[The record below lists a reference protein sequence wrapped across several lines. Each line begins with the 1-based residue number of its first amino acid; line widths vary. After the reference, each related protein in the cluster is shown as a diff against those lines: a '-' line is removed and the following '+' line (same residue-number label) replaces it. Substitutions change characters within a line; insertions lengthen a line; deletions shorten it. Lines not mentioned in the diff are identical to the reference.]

1 MNISR
6 SNEILTCIGI
16 DYGLKKVG
24 ISLGQTITCKA
35 RPLSILKNDKVF
47 MENICKIIENWQP
60 DIIIIGDPQ
69 TSNNVILARE
79 LDKFSSSL
87 ETEYG
92 SKIKIVKFSETL
104 STEEAKMVFKELRR
118 NGAQNKKKKQV
129 DDISAC
135 LILESW
141 FNDIKT
147 QKNGN

>member
-6 SNEILTCIGI
+6 SNEILTCLGI

-35 RPLSILKNDKVF
+35 RPLSILKNDKFF
-47 MENICKIIENWQP
+47 MDNICKIIEDWQP
-60 DIIIIGDPQ
+60 DVIIIGDPQ
-69 TSNNVILARE
+69 TSNNAILTRE

-104 STEEAKMVFKELRR
+104 STEEAKIVFKELRK
-118 NGAQNKKKKQV
+118 NKALNKKKKQV

-141 FNDIKT
+141 FNDIT
-147 QKNGN
+147 T

>member
-1 MNISR
+1 MKTSR
-6 SNEILTCIGI
+6 SNEILTCLGI

-24 ISLGQTITCKA
+24 ISLGQTVTCKA

-47 MENICKIIENWQP
+47 MENIYKIIENWQP
-60 DIIIIGDPQ
+60 DVIIIGDPQ
-69 TSNNVILARE
+69 TTNNRILARE

-118 NGAQNKKKKQV
+118 NGALNKKKKQV

>member
-6 SNEILTCIGI
+6 SNEILTCLGI

-24 ISLGQTITCKA
+24 ISLGQTVTCKA

-69 TSNNVILARE
+69 TSNNAILARE

-141 FNDIKT
+141 FNDITT

>member
-60 DIIIIGDPQ
+60 DVIIIGDPQ
-69 TSNNVILARE
+69 TSNNAILARE

>member
-1 MNISR
+1 MNISK
-6 SNEILTCIGI
+6 SNEILTCLGI

-24 ISLGQTITCKA
+24 ISLGQTVTCKA

-60 DIIIIGDPQ
+60 DVIIIGDPQ
-69 TSNNVILARE
+69 TSNNAILTRE

-87 ETEYG
+87 EIEYG

-104 STEEAKMVFKELRR
+104 STEEAKIVFKELRK
-118 NGAQNKKKKQV
+118 NKALNKKKKQV

-141 FNDIKT
+141 FNDITTK
-147 QKNGN
+147 KNGN

>member
-1 MNISR
+1 MNISK
-6 SNEILTCIGI
+6 SNEILTCLGI

-24 ISLGQTITCKA
+24 ISLGQTVTCKA

-60 DIIIIGDPQ
+60 DVIIIGDPQ
-69 TSNNVILARE
+69 TSNNAILTRE

-104 STEEAKMVFKELRR
+104 STEEAKIVFKELRK
-118 NGAQNKKKKQV
+118 NKALNKKKKQV

-141 FNDIKT
+141 FNDITT

>member
-1 MNISR
+1 MNISS
-6 SNEILTCIGI
+6 SNQILTCLGI
-16 DYGLKKVG
+16 DFGLKKVG

-60 DIIIIGDPQ
+60 DVIIIGDPQ
-69 TSNNVILARE
+69 TSNNATLDRE
-79 LDKFSSSL
+79 LDKFLSLL

-104 STEEAKMVFKELRR
+104 STEEAKMLLKELRKNR
-118 NGAQNKKKKQV
+118 ILNKKKKQV

-141 FNDIKT
+141 FNDIT
-147 QKNGN
+147 T

>member
-35 RPLSILKNDKVF
+35 RPLSILKNDAVF
-47 MENICKIIENWQP
+47 MKNIHLIIENWQP
-60 DIIIIGDPQ
+60 DVIIIGDPQ
-69 TSNNVILARE
+69 TSNNVTLARE

-87 ETEYG
+87 ESKYG
-92 SKIKIVKFSETL
+92 SKIRIVKFSETL
-104 STEEAKMVFKELRR
+104 STEEAKMLLKELRKNR
-118 NGAQNKKKKQV
+118 ILNKKKKQV

-141 FNDIKT
+141 FNDIT
-147 QKNGN
+147 T

>member
-6 SNEILTCIGI
+6 SNEILTCLGI

-24 ISLGQTITCKA
+24 ISLGQTVTCKA

-60 DIIIIGDPQ
+60 DVIIIGDPQ
-69 TSNNVILARE
+69 TSNNAILTRE

-104 STEEAKMVFKELRR
+104 STEEAKIVFKELRK
-118 NGAQNKKKKQV
+118 NKALNKKKKQV

-141 FNDIKT
+141 FNDITT

>member
-47 MENICKIIENWQP
+47 MVNICKIIENWQP
-60 DIIIIGDPQ
+60 DVIIIGDPQ
-69 TSNNVILARE
+69 TSNNAILARE

-141 FNDIKT
+141 FNDIT
-147 QKNGN
+147 T

>member
-6 SNEILTCIGI
+6 SNEILTCLGI

-47 MENICKIIENWQP
+47 MVNICKIIENWQP
-60 DIIIIGDPQ
+60 DVIIIGDPQ
-69 TSNNVILARE
+69 TSNNATLDRE
-79 LDKFSSSL
+79 LDKFSSLL

-118 NGAQNKKKKQV
+118 NRALNKKKKQV

-141 FNDIKT
+141 FNDITT

>member
-6 SNEILTCIGI
+6 SNEILTCLGI

-24 ISLGQTITCKA
+24 ISLGQTVTCKA

-60 DIIIIGDPQ
+60 DVIIIGDPQ
-69 TSNNVILARE
+69 TTKNTILTRE

-118 NGAQNKKKKQV
+118 NRALNKKKKQV

-141 FNDIKT
+141 FNDITT

>member
-1 MNISR
+1 MKTSR
-6 SNEILTCIGI
+6 SNEILTCLGI

-24 ISLGQTITCKA
+24 ISLGQTVTCKA

-60 DIIIIGDPQ
+60 DVIIIGDPQ
-69 TSNNVILARE
+69 TTNNRILARE

-118 NGAQNKKKKQV
+118 NRALNKKKKQV

-141 FNDIKT
+141 FNDITT

>member
-6 SNEILTCIGI
+6 SNEILTCLGI

-24 ISLGQTITCKA
+24 ISLGQTVTCKA

-60 DIIIIGDPQ
+60 DVIIIGDPQ
-69 TSNNVILARE
+69 TTNNAILARE
-79 LDKFSSSL
+79 LDKFLSSL

-118 NGAQNKKKKQV
+118 NRALNKKKKQV

-141 FNDIKT
+141 FNDITT

>member
-6 SNEILTCIGI
+6 SNEILTCLGI

-24 ISLGQTITCKA
+24 ISLGQTVTCKA

-60 DIIIIGDPQ
+60 DVIIIGDPQ
-69 TSNNVILARE
+69 TTNNAILARE

-118 NGAQNKKKKQV
+118 NRALNKKKKQV

-141 FNDIKT
+141 FNDITT

>member
-6 SNEILTCIGI
+6 SNEILTCLGI

-60 DIIIIGDPQ
+60 DVIIIGDPQ
-69 TSNNVILARE
+69 TSNNATLDRE
-79 LDKFSSSL
+79 LDRFSSLL

-118 NGAQNKKKKQV
+118 NGALNKKKKQV

>member
-1 MNISR
+1 MNISK
-6 SNEILTCIGI
+6 SNEILTCLGI
-16 DYGLKKVG
+16 DFGLKKVG
-24 ISLGQTITCKA
+24 ISLGQTVTCKA

-60 DIIIIGDPQ
+60 DVIIIGDPQ
-69 TSNNVILARE
+69 TSNNAILTRE

-118 NGAQNKKKKQV
+118 NRTLNKKKKQV

-141 FNDIKT
+141 FNDIT
-147 QKNGN
+147 T

>member
-6 SNEILTCIGI
+6 SNEILTCLGI

-24 ISLGQTITCKA
+24 ISLGQTVTCKA

-47 MENICKIIENWQP
+47 MENIYKIIENWQP
-60 DIIIIGDPQ
+60 DVIIIGDPQ
-69 TSNNVILARE
+69 TTNNRILARE

-118 NGAQNKKKKQV
+118 NRALNKKKKQV

-141 FNDIKT
+141 FNDITTK
-147 QKNGN
+147 KNGN

>member
-6 SNEILTCIGI
+6 SNEILTCLGI
-16 DYGLKKVG
+16 DFGLKKVG

-35 RPLSILKNDKVF
+35 RPLSILKNDKFF

-60 DIIIIGDPQ
+60 DVIIIGDPQ
-69 TSNNVILARE
+69 TTNNAILARE

-92 SKIKIVKFSETL
+92 SKIKIIKFSETL
-104 STEEAKMVFKELRR
+104 STEEAKMVFKELRK
-118 NGAQNKKKKQV
+118 NKALNKKKKQV

-141 FNDIKT
+141 FNDIT
-147 QKNGN
+147 T

>member
-6 SNEILTCIGI
+6 SNEILTCLGI

-24 ISLGQTITCKA
+24 ISLGQTVTCKA

-60 DIIIIGDPQ
+60 DVIIIGDPQ
-69 TSNNVILARE
+69 TTKNTILTRE

-118 NGAQNKKKKQV
+118 NRALNKKKKQV

-141 FNDIKT
+141 FNDITTK
-147 QKNGN
+147 KNGN

>member
-69 TSNNVILARE
+69 TSNNAILARE

-104 STEEAKMVFKELRR
+104 STEEAKMVFKELRK
-118 NGAQNKKKKQV
+118 NKALNKKKKQV

-141 FNDIKT
+141 FNDIT
-147 QKNGN
+147 T

>member
-6 SNEILTCIGI
+6 SNEILTCLGI

-24 ISLGQTITCKA
+24 ISLGQTVTCKA

-60 DIIIIGDPQ
+60 DVIIIGDPQ
-69 TSNNVILARE
+69 TTKNTILTRE

-118 NGAQNKKKKQV
+118 NRVLNKKKKQV

-141 FNDIKT
+141 FNDITT

>member
-1 MNISR
+1 MNINR
-6 SNEILTCIGI
+6 SNEILTCLGI

-60 DIIIIGDPQ
+60 DVIIIGDPQ
-69 TSNNVILARE
+69 TSNNATLDRE
-79 LDKFSSSL
+79 LDKFSSLL

-118 NGAQNKKKKQV
+118 NGALNKKKKQV

>member
-6 SNEILTCIGI
+6 SNEILTCLGI
-16 DYGLKKVG
+16 DFGLKKVG

-35 RPLSILKNDKVF
+35 RPLSILKNDKFF

-60 DIIIIGDPQ
+60 DVIIIGDPQ
-69 TSNNVILARE
+69 TSNNTILARE
-79 LDKFSSSL
+79 LGKFSSSL

-92 SKIKIVKFSETL
+92 SKIKIIKFSETL
-104 STEEAKMVFKELRR
+104 STEEAKMVFKELRKNR
-118 NGAQNKKKKQV
+118 ALNKKKKQV

-141 FNDIKT
+141 FNDIT
-147 QKNGN
+147 T

>member
-6 SNEILTCIGI
+6 SNEILTCLGI

-24 ISLGQTITCKA
+24 ISLGQTVTCKA

-60 DIIIIGDPQ
+60 DVIIIGDPQ
-69 TSNNVILARE
+69 TTNNRILARE

-141 FNDIKT
+141 FNDITT

>member
-6 SNEILTCIGI
+6 SNEILTCLGI
-16 DYGLKKVG
+16 DFGLKKVG

-35 RPLSILKNDKVF
+35 RPLSILKNDKFF

-60 DIIIIGDPQ
+60 DVIIIGDPQ
-69 TSNNVILARE
+69 TSNNAILARE

>member
-1 MNISR
+1 MNIGK
-6 SNEILTCIGI
+6 SNEILTCLGI
-16 DYGLKKVG
+16 DFGLKKVG

-35 RPLSILKNDKVF
+35 RPLSILKNDKFF
-47 MENICKIIENWQP
+47 MDNICKIIKDWQP
-60 DIIIIGDPQ
+60 DVIIIGDPQ
-69 TSNNVILARE
+69 TSNTAILTRE

-104 STEEAKMVFKELRR
+104 STEEAKMVFKELRK
-118 NGAQNKKKKQV
+118 NKALNKKKKQV

-141 FNDIKT
+141 FNDIT
-147 QKNGN
+147 T

>member
-1 MNISR
+1 MKISR
-6 SNEILTCIGI
+6 SNEILTCLGI

-24 ISLGQTITCKA
+24 ISLGQTVTCKA

-60 DIIIIGDPQ
+60 DVIIIGDPQ
-69 TSNNVILARE
+69 TTNNRILARE

-118 NGAQNKKKKQV
+118 NRALNKKKKQV

-141 FNDIKT
+141 FNDITT

>member
-1 MNISR
+1 MNISK
-6 SNEILTCIGI
+6 SNEILTCLGI
-16 DYGLKKVG
+16 DFGLKKVG

-47 MENICKIIENWQP
+47 MDNICKIIENWQP
-60 DIIIIGDPQ
+60 DVIIIGDPQ
-69 TSNNVILARE
+69 TSNNAILTRE

-104 STEEAKMVFKELRR
+104 STEEAKIVFKELRK
-118 NGAQNKKKKQV
+118 NKALNKKKKQV

-141 FNDIKT
+141 FNDITT

>member
-69 TSNNVILARE
+69 TSNNAILARE

>member
-6 SNEILTCIGI
+6 SNEILTCLGI
-16 DYGLKKVG
+16 DFGLKKVG

-47 MENICKIIENWQP
+47 MENICKVIENWQP
-60 DIIIIGDPQ
+60 DVIIIGDPQ
-69 TSNNVILARE
+69 TTKNTILTRE

-104 STEEAKMVFKELRR
+104 STEEAKMLLKELRKNR
-118 NGAQNKKKKQV
+118 ILNKKKKQV

-141 FNDIKT
+141 FNDITKK
-147 QKNGN
+147 KNGN